1 MSDIDSDTLGVHIK
15 KELSVYEDVKESKWN
30 LVNLSME
37 AKEVQIWKNE
47 ISTIKDLKIKSKTEI
62 NNDET
67 PSTVESKSKLFV
79 KIKRNNIL
87 EQALKEE
94 MKNLSQGGRYFSQ
107 GKTTLNQ
114 FPETSLNTELP
125 QVDEKNI
132 QPHLKMF
139 VCVDCNRCY
148 RREQQLTNHKC
159 EVVKTCSEDDIPS
172 SGLKCNLNATNLC
185 HICQPCGKSFK
196 SKKSLRAHKACHS
209 NSFACASCNM
219 QFDKKYLLIN
229 HCRSHFDPAVTTE
242 KCAICKHK
250 IGKEFPMCP
259 NVYCGLKTF
268 PHPCSQ
274 CAKRFPTRQSLKI
287 HLLSHS
293 SEKNYKCTHCRKLF
307 KYKNSLRIHF
317 NLLHTQSKNKFS
329 CDECSKSFVLQQVLK
344 NHKLKAHSKDRPL
357 SCVTCEA
364 TFNDRKCLK
373 VHCNTHTGIK
383 SHSCSFCSK
392 TFAQLSHLKRHER
405 LHTGVKP
412 YKCKICDKSFRDS
425 SNFKVHQIIHSGLRP
440 FKCDECGK
448 AFTQRSHLNTHKQT
462 HNKARPYKCNIC
474 GDSFKKKDILR
485 THVFLHSD
493 VKPFN
498 CEQCGK
504 SYVQHTAFKLHKCPF
519 SA

>member
-94 MKNLSQGGRYFSQ
+94 MKNLSQEGKYVSQ

-114 FPETSLNTELP
+114 VLKTSLNTEHP
-125 QVDEKNI
+125 QVEENYI

-159 EVVKTCSEDDIPS
+159 EVAKTCSEDDIPI
-172 SGLKCNLNATNLC
+172 SGLKFNLNATNLR
-185 HICQPCGKSFK
+185 HICEICGKSFK
-196 SKKSLRAHKACHS
+196 NKNTLQVHKACHS

-219 QFDKKYLLIN
+219 QFDKKYLLIK
-229 HCRSHFDPAVTTE
+229 HCRSHLDRVVTNKYAVYKAKTGNE
-242 KCAICKHK
+242 LPLHPKVNCD
-250 IGKEFPMCP
+250 F
-259 NVYCGLKTF
+259 KTF

-274 CAKRFPTRQSLKI
+274 CAKRFQTKVELKM
-287 HLLSHS
+287 HNVTHS
-293 SEKNYKCTHCRKLF
+293 SEKNYKCTYCRKLF
-307 KYKNSLRIHF
+307 KRKSSLRIHF
-317 NLLHTQSKNKFS
+317 NVLHTQPKNKFC
-329 CDECSKSFVLQQVLK
+329 CDECSKSFVLNQYLQR
-344 NHKLKAHSKDRPL
+344 HKRIAHSKKRPL
-357 SCVTCEA
+357 SCLTCGA
-364 TFNDRKCLK
+364 TFSDRQYLNI
-373 VHCNTHTGIK
+373 HCNTHTGIK
-383 SHSCSFCSK
+383 SYSCSFCSK
-392 TFAQLSHLKRHER
+392 TFAQLPHLKRHER

-425 SNFKVHQIIHSGLRP
+425 SNFKVHQIFHSGLRP
-440 FKCDECGK
+440 FKCEECGK
-448 AFTQRSHLNTHKQT
+448 DFTQRSHLNNHKKT

-474 GDSFKKKDILR
+474 GDSFKKKEVLKS
-485 THVFLHSD
+485 HVFLHSD

-498 CEQCGK
+498 CEHCGK
-504 SYVQHTAFKLHKCPF
+504 SYVQHTAFKRHKCSF
-519 SA
+519 SS